1 MSGDLFVPGIPV
13 DHVLR
18 RLNLA
23 GGKEVSSGKFAS
35 AESSAA
41 LAVNTFGWFIERPH
55 LFPSFPGVATLGSV
69 DRVDIEY
76 CARFPWSGGR
86 HPWLDAIVETTDTLI
101 GVESKRFE
109 PYRDRKAVSLSAAYD
124 RPVWGDAMQPFQAMR
139 DQLRS
144 GGKQFAMLDATQ
156 LVKHAFG
163 LVTDAGRKQK
173 RAILLYLYAESPR
186 FKGASLG
193 SEAFEQHRAEIA
205 AFDDAVA
212 GAAVAFHAVSYREW
226 LQSWSDEN
234 EELVAHREAILQR
247 FKP

>member
-1 MSGDLFVPGIPV
+1 MSGDLFIPGIPV
-13 DHVLR
+13 DHVRR
-18 RLNLA
+18 RLGLA

-41 LAVNTFGWFIERPH
+41 LAVNTFGWFIEQPH
-55 LFPSFPGVATLGSV
+55 LFPLFPGVATLGSV

-86 HPWLDAIVETTDTLI
+86 HPWLDAIVETTDTLV

-124 RPVWGDAMQPFQAMR
+124 RPVWGDAMQPFEAMR

-173 RAILLYLYAESPR
+173 RATLLYLYAEPPR
-186 FKGASLG
+186 FNGAALA
-193 SEAFEQHRAEIA
+193 SEAFAQHRAEIA
-205 AFDDAVA
+205 AFGDAVA

-226 LQSWSDEN
+226 LRSWSDEN

-247 FKP
+247 FNP